1 MKWDVTK
8 LDYLRKKLEEV
19 QTSIIITEIAFLK
32 LTTILLPANL
42 ISQFEVATPLVV
54 ENCSTVEEALKEV
67 IDRYPGVN
75 EYLYSDSGS
84 LRRFLNLFVDGED
97 VRFLEG
103 TKTTLNGVNELSILM
118 AVAGG

>member
-1 MKWDVTK
+1 M
-8 LDYLRKKLEEV
+8 
-19 QTSIIITEIAFLK
+19 
-32 LTTILLPANL
+32 TTILLPANL